1 MERIEFNALTNMSK
15 GSLVSP
21 IKLIEQAI
29 SLGQDA
35 LAITDFNNVRAF
47 PVIGKYLS
55 GNHIT
60 NFKVIYGVK
69 VKMLVNESLVTINI
83 IVRNIEGLKNLYK
96 IISLISKNNL
106 VLKKR
111 VISKE
116 DLVSLSEG
124 LLYGL
129 DLNKMLDIY
138 DNLSREDI
146 ANDMMWYDFIM
157 VRSDERN
164 QDKLKSL
171 INLAREYR
179 KIVIGTS
186 EVCYLEKEDRSEF
199 LKIYGDDLDATHLKS
214 TEELMADFSF
224 LDSDIAYD
232 IVTRNPHLLSDLVD
246 DNILIYDN
254 HTYLPKIKNSKKI
267 LKDEVYKKARLIYGD
282 KLPKEVESRIKL
294 ELYGQDSLKNKGII
308 GSNYEVIYLISKK
321 LVDYSKDLGYQVMT
335 RGGVGSSLIAYLLG
349 ITDINPLPM
358 HYYCK
363 DCHEF
368 YIIDE
373 DKYKTF
379 HEMPDRICKCGKKL
393 LKDGYNIPS
402 ELFLGYDLTKRPQID
417 INYAVDIK
425 DKLEEY
431 LKKLL
436 KENTVI
442 RASSYNSKEVSGI
455 NPGGFMIFP
464 DYVEVEDFTPLEYLK
479 EEVTTH
485 FDYHDLE
492 RNILKINLL
501 YHDIPT
507 LLSKVKKENNY
518 IDYTNVSKYSYLLGL
533 EHSKTFEEIVKLL
546 KPKTYY
552 DYILTYGL
560 SYENLFTDYK
570 ELLINQKI
578 TINDIIVSREDLYD
592 YLRSLKIDS
601 KTSFQIADYISKGK
615 KEHWNEILEYLKT
628 YKVKDYYLDIF
639 AKITYLPYKVHLIS
653 YINSYLEVLKYKDN
667 DIK

>member
-1 MERIEFNALTNMSK
+1 MERIEFNTLTNMSR
-15 GSLVSP
+15 GSLASP

-35 LAITDFNNVRAF
+35 IAITDFNNVRSF
-47 PVIGKYLS
+47 PVICKYLS
-55 GNHIT
+55 SNHIT
-60 NFKVIYGVK
+60 NFKVIYGAK
-69 VKMLVNESLVTINI
+69 VKILVNESLVTVNI

-106 VLKKR
+106 ILKKR

-116 DLVSLSEG
+116 DLVDLSEG

-138 DNLSREDI
+138 DNLSDEDI
-146 ANDMMWYDFIM
+146 ASDMMWYDFIM

-164 QDKLKSL
+164 QDKLEYL
-171 INLAREYR
+171 INLARKYR

-199 LKIYGDDLDATHLKS
+199 LKIYGEDLDATHLKS
-214 TEELMADFSF
+214 T
-224 LDSDIAYD
+224 DSDTAYD
-232 IVTRNPHLLSDLVD
+232 IVVRNSNLLSDLVD

-267 LKDEVYKKARLIYGD
+267 LKDEVYKKARLIYGN

-321 LVDYSKDLGYQVMT
+321 LVDYSKKLGYQVMP
-335 RGGVGSSLIAYLLG
+335 RGGVGSSLVAYLLG
-349 ITDINPLPM
+349 ITDINPLPV

-363 DCHEF
+363 NCHEF

-379 HEMPDRICKCGKKL
+379 HDIPDRICKCGKTL
-393 LKDGYNIPS
+393 LKAGYSIPVQ
-402 ELFLGYDLTKRPQID
+402 LFLGYYLTKRPQI
-417 INYAVDIK
+417 ILNYAVDIK

-431 LKKLL
+431 FYELL

-442 RASSYNSKEVSGI
+442 KAGSYNSKGVSGI

-464 DYVEVEDFTPLEYLK
+464 DYVEVENFTPLEYLK
-479 EEVTTH
+479 KDLATTH
-485 FDYHDLE
+485 FDYHDLD

-507 LLSKVKKENNY
+507 LLSKVKIENSH
-518 IDYTNVSKYSYLLGL
+518 IDYKNVSEYSGL
-533 EHSKTFEEIVKLL
+533 EHSKNFKEIVKLL

-552 DYILTYGL
+552 DYVLAYGL

-570 ELLINQKI
+570 DLLINKKI

-592 YLRSLKIDS
+592 YLISLKIDS
-601 KTSFQIADYISKGK
+601 KTSFQIADHISKGK

-639 AKITYLPYKVHLIS
+639 SKITYLPYKAHLIS
-653 YINSYLEVLKYKDN
+653 YMNSYLEVLKYKDN